1 MSQTAN
7 QTTIF
12 GSYSGLQMDVPFE
25 ALKDEKKLTL
35 EITVTLVL

>member
-12 GSYSGLQMDVPFE
+12 GSYSGLQMDIPFE
-25 ALKDEKKLTL
+25 ALKDEKNWRLRSQ
-35 EITVTLVL
+35 